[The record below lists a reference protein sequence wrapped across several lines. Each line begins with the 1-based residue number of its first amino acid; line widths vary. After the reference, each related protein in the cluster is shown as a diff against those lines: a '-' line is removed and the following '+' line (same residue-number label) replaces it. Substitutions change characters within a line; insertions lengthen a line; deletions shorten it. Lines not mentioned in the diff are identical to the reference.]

1 MNEHFMDNSPIYA
14 LLLAMICLSILDSC
28 AYKEP
33 TMIDPQKESCYEEV
47 ELPEKECILIA

>member
-1 MNEHFMDNSPIYA
+1 VNEHFMNNSPVYA
-14 LLLAMICLSILDSC
+14 VLLILVCLSILDSC

-33 TMIDPQKESCYEEV
+33 NMIDPPEESCYDEV

>member
-1 MNEHFMDNSPIYA
+1 MNEHFMENSPIYA